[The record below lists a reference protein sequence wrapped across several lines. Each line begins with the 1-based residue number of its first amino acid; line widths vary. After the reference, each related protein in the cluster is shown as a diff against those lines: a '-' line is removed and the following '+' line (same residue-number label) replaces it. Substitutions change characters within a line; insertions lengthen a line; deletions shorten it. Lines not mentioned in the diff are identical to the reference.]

1 MTSLTSSSAASRRTS
16 AYETGAMLQEPRSV
30 TVASSR
36 ECTAAGRQMR
46 SGRRGQDAAGGGAS
60 AAVAASGAAVVTA
73 VSASGA
79 AVVTAVSA
87 SGAAVIT
94 ADETRIAVK
103 AAPE

>member
-87 SGAAVIT
+87 SCVALVT
-94 ADETRIAVK
+94 T
-103 AAPE
+103 AAPEAATSVT